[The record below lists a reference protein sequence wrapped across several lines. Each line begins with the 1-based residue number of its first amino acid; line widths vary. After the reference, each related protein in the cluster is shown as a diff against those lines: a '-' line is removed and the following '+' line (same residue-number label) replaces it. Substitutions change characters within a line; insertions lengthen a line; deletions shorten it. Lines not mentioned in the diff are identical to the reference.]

1 MDVLTGALQADDP
14 KVSLQ
19 AAGLILSHGH
29 RYNRALDDH
38 ETELRLDAIEQ
49 RLEDEAVAREALL
62 GEGASGGQR
71 CDGPVQPTA
80 GAAKRWNDTVQQGVI

>member
-38 ETELRLDAIEQ
+38 ETELRLEDGAGKGELGSSTPDSVWQSHQQGQTDSDAS
-49 RLEDEAVAREALL
+49 RLTSRDPPCAEP
-62 GEGASGGQR
+62 SGGAQFE
-71 CDGPVQPTA
+71 
-80 GAAKRWNDTVQQGVI
+80 